1 VTDPDSVARLRR
13 AAKAALDV
21 VAQAPSSRLAR
32 TTLAERADLEAV
44 PRPLRDALARAVD
57 GAEPAEPLAF
67 SDVER
72 VLRDAWGSE
81 PAKVLAE
88 LEREPVAVRPASQ
101 VHRGRDAEG
110 NAVAVK
116 VLRPGLAATVR
127 ADLAVADAVAAIAG
141 GVVPRLDPSALAAE
155 VRERL
160 LDELDLEYEAGVQ
173 RSFHRALRRHA
184 ELGVPAVDG
193 ALASEAVLVSRWVD
207 GIALGDLEGEARDRA
222 AELFLRFHVGAALF
236 GTVQGD
242 PDPRDALLD
251 AGGRLWILDFGA
263 SRRVVPD
270 RVALTAAALD
280 ALAASDGRRL
290 GALLARLGW
299 LEAGAGHEA
308 LTLARAVAGPLLGA
322 DALLDAAAL
331 RGAGERALDRRAAL
345 ATLAVGGSLAP
356 EDLWPL
362 RMAAQLVAELA
373 TLGARA
379 DWLGLARTA
388 LRDGW

>member
-1 VTDPDSVARLRR
+1 VILPSDDPEASLAAGEQHERLPRKNLLLGATIEAGALSAPVR
-13 AAKAALDV
+13 IRNLSETGALIDGAAL
-21 VAQAPSSRLAR
+21 P
-32 TTLAERADLEAV
+32 
-44 PRPLRDALARAVD
+44 
-57 GAEPAEPLAF
+57 
-67 SDVER
+67 
-72 VLRDAWGSE
+72 
-81 PAKVLAE
+81 
-88 LEREPVAVRPASQ
+88 
-101 VHRGRDAEG
+101 
-110 NAVAVK
+110 
-116 VLRPGLAATVR
+116 
-127 ADLAVADAVAAIAG
+127 
-141 GVVPRLDPSALAAE
+141 
-155 VRERL
+155 
-160 LDELDLEYEAGVQ
+160 
-173 RSFHRALRRHA
+173 
-184 ELGVPAVDG
+184 
-193 ALASEAVLVSRWVD
+193 
-207 GIALGDLEGEARDRA
+207 DLEGEPGARA

-236 GTVQGD
+236 GTVQAD

-263 SRRVVPD
+263 SRRVVPE

-280 ALAASDGRRL
+280 ALAADDGRRL

-299 LEAGAGHEA
+299 LKASTGHEA
-308 LTLARAVAGPLLGA
+308 LTLARAIAGPLLGA

-331 RGAGERALDRRAAL
+331 RAAGERALERRAAL